1 MTRSLLYIL
10 ILSGLLKSNKIK
22 VESVQLEKTLDL
34 NLQVFSLPPRE
45 RVKCGGLGWDEN
57 EFCFLALEKPA

>member
-34 NLQVFSLPPRE
+34 NLSVFSFPQTN
-45 RVKCGGLGWDEN
+45 RVKFCGLG
-57 EFCFLALEKPA
+57 